1 MTSPYTA
8 QQLQVFVA
16 LETGVTAEEMRGPL
30 QIREVVAA
38 RHLAMALVS
47 ETLKLST
54 PRIGKLFGGRDHS
67 TVISAIKRAR
77 VDPKLAELRSKLHN
91 GGSVAPEIF
100 VPAALRSIMDL
111 RANLDALEAALKGRV
126 K

>member
-16 LETGVTAEEMRGPL
+16 LETGITAEEMRGPL

-38 RHLAMALVS
+38 RHLAMALIS
-47 ETLKLST
+47 DTLRLST

-67 TVISAIKRAR
+67 SVINGLRRAR
-77 VDPKLAELRSKLHN
+77 VDPKLAELRSKLRN
-91 GGSVAPEIF
+91 GGALPPEIF
-100 VPAALRSIMDL
+100 VPAALRCIMDL